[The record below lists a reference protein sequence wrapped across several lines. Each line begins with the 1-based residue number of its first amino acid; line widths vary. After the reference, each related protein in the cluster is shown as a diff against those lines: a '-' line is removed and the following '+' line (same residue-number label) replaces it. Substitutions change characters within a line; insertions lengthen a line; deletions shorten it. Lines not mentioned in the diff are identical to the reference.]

1 MEYPLPN
8 ASTDLSGQTALV
20 TGASSGLGL
29 RFAKVLAKCG
39 AKVALAARRL
49 DRLEALADEIRK
61 DGGDAVAIEM
71 DATDA
76 DQMIASVAKAE
87 AELGLVTILV
97 NNAGIPDAQRA
108 HKMEID
114 LIDRVLDI
122 NVRAPFVLSC
132 EVARRLMAAGH
143 PGGAGQYQAR
153 VRGQGRRKRIVRG
166 ETERVETVEGV
177 ARMAAWGGR
186 VGGRV
191 G

>member
-1 MEYPLPN
+1 MTYPLPN
-8 ASTDLSGQTALV
+8 YSTNLSGQVALV

-29 RFAKVLAKCG
+29 RFAKVLASCG

-49 DRLEALADEIRK
+49 DRLEALAEEIRK
-61 DGGDAVAIEM
+61 DGGEAVAIEM

-76 DQMIASVAKAE
+76 DQMIAGVAKAE

-108 HKMEID
+108 HKMDIE

-132 EVARRLMAAGH
+132 EVARRLMAAGK
-143 PGGAGQYQAR
+143 PG
-153 VRGQGRRKRIVRG
+153 RIVNI
-166 ETERVETVEGV
+166 
-177 ARMAAWGGR
+177 ASSAAYSYNGSGAALY
-186 VGGRV
+186 
-191 G
+191 